1 MILEISLSRNLNVD
15 PSKRNVSLSVHA
27 WPQFL
32 KGPRFEYVWT
42 RLEAHGRLT
51 RTTGQLKA
59 ARSVAF
65 QLFHRRHSLLCTVHA
80 VPIRLRIHTMQQ
92 SSATPPCCIMSSR
105 IIGACTISCVV
116 LPRVQPCATTA
127 TQVNLCCYVLSGF
140 HLFLKRVVRG
150 RRLSAQSRWFRL
162 FRWYFLFFKSRRR
175 KIKMWYLNINEL
187 FLVFFFLNFF
197 PRL

>member
-1 MILEISLSRNLNVD
+1 MILKIPLSCNLNVD
-15 PSKRNVSLSVHA
+15 PSKRNVSLSMHDRN
-27 WPQFL
+27 FL
-32 KGPRFEYVWT
+32 RDRVSSTCEPGLRHTGGWLALLGSS
-42 RLEAHGRLT
+42 RLP
-51 RTTGQLKA
+51 
-59 ARSVAF
+59 ARSHSNFSIGVT
-65 QLFHRRHSLLCTVHA
+65 SLLCIVHA
-80 VPIRLRIHTMQQ
+80 VPIRLRMHTMQQ
-92 SSATPPCCIMSSR
+92 SLAAPPCCIMSSR

-162 FRWYFLFFKSRRR
+162 FRWYFLFFKSRRDTW
-175 KIKMWYLNINEL
+175 ILT
-187 FLVFFFLNFF
+187 VSCFFLNFF